1 MHRLHRNWNRS
12 WRDPLGAFRRRFFR
26 KIPSDWAAAWSRAMN
41 TSLPKLSAA
50 LYSSTILSA
59 PIRDFHLRGGDG
71 AVGVSRDLDEGL
83 AHGLSTFL
91 RLVHGRP
98 ERYFISFR
106 P

>member
-1 MHRLHRNWNRS
+1 
-12 WRDPLGAFRRRFFR
+12 
-26 KIPSDWAAAWSRAMN
+26 MN

-59 PIRDFHLRGGDG
+59 PIRDFHLRKEGGDG

-83 AHGLSTFL
+83 AHGLSAFL
-91 RLVHGRP
+91 RLVHGLP
-98 ERYFISFR
+98 ERYFINFR